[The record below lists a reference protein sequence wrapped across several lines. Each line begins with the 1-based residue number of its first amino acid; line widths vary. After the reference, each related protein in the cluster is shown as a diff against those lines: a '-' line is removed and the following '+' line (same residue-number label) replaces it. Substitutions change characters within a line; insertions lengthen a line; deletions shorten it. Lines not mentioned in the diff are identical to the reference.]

1 MAKSLVDITRELLI
15 AKTEYEIFES
25 EDLIQ
30 RIDQLRD
37 EQAKKEDGL
46 FFFYKDIDKETE
58 LFIEQIQKAQRYVK
72 FLKMQKERI
81 KAYVVSSHEM
91 TGTLPKHSVL
101 NPIKVRESAGAV
113 DVIDESKIPE
123 KYWVEV
129 VTKKLDKKAILS
141 DLKKGEVIQGVSL
154 SKKNFVTGL
163 K

>member
-1 MAKSLVDITRELLI
+1 MSKSLVDITRELLI

-46 FFFYKDIDKETE
+46 FFFYKDIDKEE
-58 LFIEQIQKAQRYVK
+58 DLFAEQIQKAQRYVK

-129 VTKKLDKKAILS
+129 TTKKLDKKAILS

>member
-1 MAKSLVDITRELLI
+1 MSKSLIEITRDLLI

-129 VTKKLDKKAILS
+129 TTKKLDKKAILS

>member
-1 MAKSLVDITRELLI
+1 MSKSLVDITRELLI

-46 FFFYKDIDKETE
+46 FFFYKDIDKEE
-58 LFIEQIQKAQRYVK
+58 DLFAEQIQKAQRYVK

-113 DVIDESKIPE
+113 DVIDESKIPD